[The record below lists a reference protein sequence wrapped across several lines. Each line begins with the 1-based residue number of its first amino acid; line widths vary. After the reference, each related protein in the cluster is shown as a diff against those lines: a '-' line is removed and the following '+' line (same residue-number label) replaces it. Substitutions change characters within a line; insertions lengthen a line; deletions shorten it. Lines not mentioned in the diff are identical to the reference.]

1 MRTTLDIDDDV
12 LAAAKELAAAEKAS
26 TGKVISEL
34 ARAALRRGSP
44 ASSKTRNGLPL
55 LPGRRT
61 LVTAEQ
67 VDRLLDEE

>member
-1 MRTTLDIDDDV
+1 VRTTLDIDDDI

-26 TGKVISEL
+26 MGKVISEL

-44 ASSKTRNGLPL
+44 AASKTRNGLPL
-55 LPGRRT
+55 LSGRRS

>member
-12 LAAAKELAAAEKAS
+12 LAAVKELAAAEKTS
-26 TGKVISEL
+26 TGKMISEL

-44 ASSKTRNGLPL
+44 ASSKKRNGLPL

-61 LVTAEQ
+61 LVTADQ